1 MIFKNIKPI
10 TSSLRHVKLLKKS
23 KNFSLNLPL
32 KNKTFFIK
40 NSGGRNN
47 QGKITSYQKGG
58 GVKRLYRNIDFLRED
73 QEGVVEKI
81 EYDPNRTGFICRI
94 YNYKLKQHFYI
105 LAPHNLIRGDYIK
118 SGENI
123 PIRIGNSSTLLN
135 IPVGSIIHNI
145 SINLNSK
152 GQLARSA
159 GAFGQLIQKNDKF
172 ARIKLPSGE
181 QRLVSLNNQATLG
194 SVSNINHRYIV
205 LGKAGRARWKNKRPI
220 VRGVAMNPVDHPHG
234 GGEGKTSGGRP
245 SVTPWGKP
253 TKGQS
258 TSKFKNKRS
267 YILVSYKNKK
277 LIKNVT

>member
-1 MIFKNIKPI
+1 LTFY
-10 TSSLRHVKLLKKS
+10 LKL
-23 KNFSLNLPL
+23 P
-32 KNKTFFIK
+32 
-40 NSGGRNN
+40 R
-47 QGKITSYQKGG
+47 
-58 GVKRLYRNIDFLRED
+58 
-73 QEGVVEKI
+73 
-81 EYDPNRTGFICRI
+81 
-94 YNYKLKQHFYI
+94 
-105 LAPHNLIRGDYIK
+105 
-118 SGENI
+118 
-123 PIRIGNSSTLLN
+123 
-135 IPVGSIIHNI
+135 
-145 SINLNSK
+145 
-152 GQLARSA
+152 
-159 GAFGQLIQKNDKF
+159 KNDKF

-258 TSKFKNKRS
+258 TSKFKNKRP